1 MYHFLAVRLKLN
13 GSDQKKHPGHFQ
25 KVNTFMFKIYSVQ
38 AIISVS
44 HIVNLQYL
52 NSSNEVKLK
61 YMRETISSL
70 MKGWTALVG

>member
-52 NSSNEVKLK
+52 N
-61 YMRETISSL
+61 
-70 MKGWTALVG
+70 